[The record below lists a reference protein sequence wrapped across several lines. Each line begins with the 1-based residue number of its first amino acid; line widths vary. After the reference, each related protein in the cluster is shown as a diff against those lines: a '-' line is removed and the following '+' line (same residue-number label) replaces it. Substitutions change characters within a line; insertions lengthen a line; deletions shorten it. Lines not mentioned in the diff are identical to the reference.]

1 MMKYAMTSLL
11 LLANNEVISLFALT
25 VIAWMLIVDVA
36 KEASKR

>member
-1 MMKYAMTSLL
+1 MKYAMTSLL

-25 VIAWMLIVDVA
+25 VIAWMLIADVA